1 MNDPISVFLSYY
13 TLNDLFTLAC
23 HDDMSMMDHQSTRK
37 NILVKL
43 LCDIQKDTGAAEL
56 TTEQLTSI
64 SQIMASM
71 ED

>member
-23 HDDMSMMDHQSTRK
+23 HDNMATRK